1 MKKSFTLIELIIAM
15 VVMGILAS
23 ITFSIFENVYKNY
36 LYTKE
41 VNKLSSRV
49 DGALEEISALLRN
62 RVKNS
67 IIATKY
73 PSKITQTDPDKVD
86 FKSVD
91 KLNSDDNDYIALE
104 WIGKDYEAK
113 NGMWDK
119 SQKHIQTGWSGF
131 IDLDKATRTN
141 NDPKEFNVTTM
152 DSNFTIVKLID
163 RNITAALGEDIDP
176 FENNI
181 TTLIFSGYDL
191 GGDLTPDVNRS
202 FGWYLDK
209 DKNRTANS
217 IFAIQNY
224 KDYSNNR
231 VDLNITSITEN
242 NQTTLFER
250 YFLVRSAY
258 TIIPIENNT
267 TQTNDYNLT
276 LYYNYQP
283 WRGDWWNKLHS
294 TANQEANHTLIL
306 NHVTQFRF
314 KKNENSDIFRI
325 YICVQSSFLDVNS
338 TNKLEVCKE
347 GLVF

>member
-1 MKKSFTLIELIIAM
+1 MKKSFTLIELMIVI
-15 VVMGILAS
+15 VIMGILAS
-23 ITFSIFENVYKNY
+23 ITFSVVEHVYKHY
-36 LYTKE
+36 LYSKE
-41 VNKLSSRV
+41 INKLSSRI

-73 PSKITQTDPDKVD
+73 PVKVNQTDENKVD
-86 FKSVD
+86 FKAVD
-91 KLNSDDNDYIALE
+91 KLNSNDKDYIVIE

-113 NGMWDK
+113 NGMWDE

-141 NDPKEFNVTTM
+141 DNPKEFNVTTI

-163 RNITAALGEDIDP
+163 RNITSALGEDIDP

-191 GGDLTPDVNRS
+191 GGDLNPDVNRS

-209 DKNRTANS
+209 DKNRTAKS
-217 IFAIQNY
+217 IFAIQSY
-224 KDYSNNR
+224 KNYSNNK

-250 YFLVRSAY
+250 YFLVRTAY
-258 TIIPIENNT
+258 AIVPVSYTH
-267 TQTNDYNLT
+267 LT
-276 LYYNYQP
+276 LP
-283 WRGDWWNKLHS
+283 
-294 TANQEANHTLIL
+294 TIA
-306 NHVTQFRF
+306 
-314 KKNENSDIFRI
+314 
-325 YICVQSSFLDVNS
+325 
-338 TNKLEVCKE
+338 
-347 GLVF
+347 